1 MFRSIKINS
10 HRGQYE
16 VIFNSDLL
24 SSLNELLTDE
34 THFIIDKNVAD
45 LYAKNL
51 SKILQDSKTII
62 IEATEENKAID
73 NIIWL
78 FKELV
83 NNKIKKIIY

>member
-1 MFRSIKINS
+1 MKLSLIP
-10 HRGQYE
+10 
-16 VIFNSDLL
+16 DLL

-62 IEATEENKAID
+62 RGNRGKQSHRQYDLA
-73 NIIWL
+73 
-78 FKELV
+78 F
-83 NNKIKKIIY
+83 